1 MKQYARVMLGK
12 KSVHADLCFRE
23 GFIGCD
29 FDIDEDL
36 SGKLSVNAKEFNRAF
51 IPVYLKTNPTK
62 NKISAGLACGAL
74 FTIAKGLQIGD
85 IVLSPNGQGG
95 YAVGE
100 IRENYQYRV
109 DSILAHRRKV
119 QWFSRIIDRRE
130 MSQALQYSS
139 GSIGTV
145 SDVTRYASEIESF
158 LAGSK
163 LQTLFS
169 NDETVEDPN
178 VFGLEK
184 HLEEFLVS
192 NWKQTD
198 LGKEYDIFEEDGEP
212 VGQQY
217 RVDTGN
223 IDILAVSK
231 DKKELLVVEL
241 KKGRASDS
249 VIGQIQRYMG
259 YVLQELAE
267 ENQTVKGIIIALED
281 DPKIKRALAV
291 AKNIE
296 FYRYQVNFKLFKS

>member
-1 MKQYARVMLGK
+1 MKSYARVMLGK

-36 SGKLSVNAKEFNRAF
+36 SGKLSVNPKEFNRTF
-51 IPVYLKTNPTK
+51 IPVYLKANPTK

-100 IRENYQYRV
+100 IRENYHYRAG
-109 DSILAHRRKV
+109 SILPHRRKV

-163 LQTLFS
+163 TLFS
-169 NDETVEDPN
+169 HDETVEDPN

-223 IDILAVSK
+223 IDILAVRK